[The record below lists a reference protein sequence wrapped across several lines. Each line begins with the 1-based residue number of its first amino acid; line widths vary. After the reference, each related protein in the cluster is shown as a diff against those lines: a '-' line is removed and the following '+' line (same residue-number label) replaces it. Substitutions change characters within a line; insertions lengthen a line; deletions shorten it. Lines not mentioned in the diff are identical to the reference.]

1 MSRRIV
7 ASCSQCRR
15 VGLSCPT
22 RRPAGTSKGHSL
34 DRDRNRIQKVII
46 STRQTGNQEVKF
58 LFYFLSRLTC
68 DELGPKVTFVIP
80 SSGGDLSLYSVL
92 DSDMFAIL
100 CKFRKKCE
108 FCNYHISVALTLYD
122 YTASDPKVY
131 FNHKQNHNERL
142 SVFCGGTRM
151 LRGEC

>member
-1 MSRRIV
+1 M

-15 VGLSCPT
+15 VGLSCP
-22 RRPAGTSKGHSL
+22 RMRPAGTSIGHSL

-46 STRQTGNQEVKF
+46 STRQTGDQVVKF
-58 LFYFLSRLTC
+58 LFDFLSRLTC

-100 CKFRKKCE
+100 CKFRKK
-108 FCNYHISVALTLYD
+108 
-122 YTASDPKVY
+122 
-131 FNHKQNHNERL
+131 
-142 SVFCGGTRM
+142 M
-151 LRGEC
+151 

>member
-1 MSRRIV
+1 M

-22 RRPAGTSKGHSL
+22 MRPAGTRIGHSL

-46 STRQTGNQEVKF
+46 STRQTGDQVVKF
-58 LFYFLSRLTC
+58 LFDFLSRLTC

-122 YTASDPKVY
+122 FPTWGSRILP
-131 FNHKQNHNERL
+131 HSQ
-142 SVFCGGTRM
+142 
-151 LRGEC
+151 